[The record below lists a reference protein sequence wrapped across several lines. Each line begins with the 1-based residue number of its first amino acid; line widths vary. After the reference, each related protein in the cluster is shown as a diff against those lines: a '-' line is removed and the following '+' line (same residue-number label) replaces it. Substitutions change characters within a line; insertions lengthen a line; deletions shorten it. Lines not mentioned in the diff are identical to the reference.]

1 MKVSYLIDT
10 DWIIHY
16 LNGNKEIVE
25 KIKSLETGILAAS
38 VVSLAELYEGG
49 YYSTNPEGN
58 EEALENF
65 LSGISILGIE
75 DNVCKVFGKER
86 GRLRQNKKVIGD
98 FDLLIA
104 STCIYHRLTLLT
116 NNRRHYDMVDGL
128 SILSLS

>member
-1 MKVSYLIDT
+1 MTVSYLIDT

-38 VVSLAELYEGG
+38 VVSLAELYEGV

-75 DNVCKVFGKER
+75 DDVCKVFGRER
-86 GRLRQNKKVIGD
+86 GRLRQAKKMIGD

-104 STCIYHRLTLLT
+104 STFIYHKLTLLT
-116 NNRRHYDMVDGL
+116 NNQRHYEMLDGL
-128 SILSLS
+128 SIFSPS